1 MIILVRGGS
10 IPAGVGVRRS
20 YVDILKEHYEPTGV
34 EVINRSRAKETSFE
48 GVETFDEDVAPF
60 HPDILIVHF
69 GIDDAFH
76 PVYRSEFQENL
87 VQMVRLARNCYI
99 SFNLL
104 STSHSFDNIH
114 EMNAVNLYYNSI
126 VKVSADLDCILV
138 PIHVYWPGYL
148 HSRDLSTRDFVQAD
162 ARYPNEKGH
171 EIYAE
176 AFIWQI
182 NRIFEMTGFAAPRA

>member
-1 MIILVRGGS
+1 MKILVRGGS

-20 YVDILKEHYEPTGV
+20 YVDILKERYAPMGV

-48 GVETFDEDVAPF
+48 GVETFDEDITPF
-60 HPDILIVHF
+60 NPNILIVHF

-87 VQMVRLARNCYI
+87 VQMVRLARDRYI

-104 STSHSFDNIH
+104 STSHSFDNIND
-114 EMNAVNLYYNSI
+114 MNAVNLYYNSI
-126 VKVSADLDCILV
+126 MKVSKDLDCILV
-138 PIHVYWPGYL
+138 PVHVYWPGYL
-148 HSRDLSTRDFVQAD
+148 HSRGLSTRDFVQDD

-176 AFIWQI
+176 AFIWQL
-182 NRIFEMTGFAAPRA
+182 NRIFELTGFAAPRA